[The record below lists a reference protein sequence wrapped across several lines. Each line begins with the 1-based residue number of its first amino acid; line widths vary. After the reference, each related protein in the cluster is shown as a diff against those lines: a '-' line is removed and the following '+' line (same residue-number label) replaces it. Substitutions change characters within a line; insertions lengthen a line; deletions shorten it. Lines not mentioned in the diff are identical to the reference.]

1 MTVSE
6 RIEQLKAEALSAVS
20 SSVSTADLE
29 DVRVRFL
36 GRSAELTEIK
46 KSIGSLLP
54 EERKEVGRSSNLAS
68 REIEA
73 ALGSRTKEVAVR
85 EREERLEAEAV
96 DITLPGVPFQRGH
109 LHPSQIVIDDVVD
122 FFVGLGYRVAEGPE
136 VETDYYNFTA
146 LGIPPGHPARTM
158 QDTFFVDD
166 GLVLRTQTSPM
177 QIRTMLAQEPPV
189 YVVCP
194 GRTYRRDSDPTHTPM
209 FHQVEGLAVDRGL
222 TLGHLKG
229 TLAAMARYVFGDD
242 VEIRL
247 RPSYFQYTEPSV
259 ELDVSCFV
267 CGGTDPGCKVCKGAG
282 WLEMLG
288 AGMVDPGV
296 LEEVGYDPEEYTG
309 YAFGMGP
316 DRMAMVKYDVP
327 DLRLFFEGDL
337 FSLRSQEID
346 GVYNLGV
353 TEGEVLVGEVLEF
366 GPHPDADR
374 LHVGKVD
381 LGGSEVQIVAGA
393 PNPYPGA
400 RVPVVLPGSV
410 MADGTKLRKA
420 KLRGLE
426 SYGMMMSEREL
437 GISADH
443 DGILLLD
450 EAHLVGRPVADYFP
464 VGETV
469 LDIDVTP
476 NRPDLWGMIGVAR
489 ELAAIL
495 QTNYRVPEISYE
507 TDGEPTG
514 TYGLRVE

>member
-6 RIEQLKAEALSAVS
+6 RIEQLKTEALSAVS

-68 REIEA
+68 MEIEA
-73 ALGSRTKEVAVR
+73 ALGSRTEEVAAR
-85 EREERLEAEAV
+85 EREERLRAEAV
-96 DITLPGVPFQRGH
+96 DVTLPGTPFQRGH
-109 LHPSQIVIDDVVD
+109 LHPSQMVIDDVVD

-177 QIRTMLAQEPPV
+177 QIRTMLSQEPPV

-229 TLAAMARYVFGDD
+229 TLAAMARHVFGDD

-247 RPSYFQYTEPSV
+247 RPSYFQFTEPSV
-259 ELDVSCFV
+259 EMDMSCFA
-267 CGGTDPGCKVCKGAG
+267 CGGGDPNCKVCKGAG

-316 DRMAMVKYDVP
+316 DRMAMVKYGVP

-337 FSLRSQEID
+337 RFLRQ
-346 GVYNLGV
+346 
-353 TEGEVLVGEVLEF
+353 F
-366 GPHPDADR
+366 
-374 LHVGKVD
+374 
-381 LGGSEVQIVAGA
+381 
-393 PNPYPGA
+393 
-400 RVPVVLPGSV
+400 
-410 MADGTKLRKA
+410 
-420 KLRGLE
+420 
-426 SYGMMMSEREL
+426 
-437 GISADH
+437 
-443 DGILLLD
+443 
-450 EAHLVGRPVADYFP
+450 
-464 VGETV
+464 
-469 LDIDVTP
+469 
-476 NRPDLWGMIGVAR
+476 
-489 ELAAIL
+489 
-495 QTNYRVPEISYE
+495 
-507 TDGEPTG
+507 
-514 TYGLRVE
+514 